1 MNAADALLKTLVEN
15 GLEVVFA
22 NPGTS
27 EMHLVAAIDHYPQI
41 RPVLGLFEGVVTG
54 AADGYARM
62 SGKAAANLLHLGPGL
77 GNGFANIHN
86 AKKAR
91 SPMINIVGD
100 HATFHLKYDAPLT
113 SDLDGLAKSS
123 SDWVER
129 VKSPEELPAGG
140 SRAWQAAHNFPGQ
153 IATLIVPADCAWGE
167 TDKIGKILNSVG
179 PSEIANDVLREAYEA
194 LTDKSNCMLFLGGE
208 FLDEQ
213 SVNMAAKIATKTGAR
228 LATETFRKRQ
238 RRGFGIPV
246 VEPLPYFSEMA
257 EDFLDGIE
265 SIVFVGSKPPVSFF
279 AYPDKRSYLS
289 PENSKLVQLATFEQD
304 GKKALESLCE
314 MLDANEISEEL
325 LPSETSQAPL
335 NGELN
340 PAHVGLLL
348 GELLPEEAIV
358 SDEAA
363 TSGFL
368 VYPNTWNSKPHD
380 WLSLTGGSIGQGL
393 PLATGAAIACPDR
406 PVICLHGDGGAM
418 YTIQSLWTQARE
430 NLNVTN
436 IIFSNRAYA
445 ILKIELDRVGA
456 LKTGDRA
463 ESLFSL
469 ENPEINWISLG
480 KSLGVE
486 SFTAPTVEEF
496 RKIFSSAVNEPG
508 PSLIEVRV

>member
-1 MNAADALLKTLVEN
+1 MNAADALLKTLVDN

-27 EMHLVAAIDHYPQI
+27 EMHLVAAIDHYPQV

-153 IATLIVPADCAWGE
+153 IATLIVPADCAWSE
-167 TDKIGKILNSVG
+167 TDRTGKILNSVG
-179 PSEIANDVLREAYEA
+179 PSEIDDDVLVEAYKA

-228 LATETFRKRQ
+228 LATDTFRKRQ

-257 EDFLDGIE
+257 EDFLKGVE

-279 AYPDKRSYLS
+279 AYPNKKSYLS
-289 PENSKLVQLATFEQD
+289 PDNSKLIKLASYKQD
-304 GKKALESLCE
+304 GKQALESLCE
-314 MLDANEISEEL
+314 MLDAKETSEEL
-325 LPSETSQAPL
+325 LPSSAAKAPL
-335 NGELN
+335 TGELN
-340 PAHVGLLL
+340 PANLGLLI

-406 PVICLHGDGGAM
+406 PVVCLHGDGGAM
-418 YTIQSLWTQARE
+418 YTIQSIWTQARE

-436 IIFSNRAYA
+436 VIFSNRAYA
-445 ILKIELDRVGA
+445 ILKVELDRVGA
-456 LKTGDRA
+456 LETGDRA
-463 ESLFSL
+463 QSLFSL
-469 ENPEINWISLG
+469 ENPEIDWISLG
-480 KSLGVE
+480 KSLGAE
-486 SFTAPTVEEF
+486 SFTAHTVEEF

-508 PSLIEVRV
+508 PNLIEVRI

>member
-1 MNAADALLKTLVEN
+1 MNAADALLKTLVDN

-100 HATFHLKYDAPLT
+100 HATYHLKYDAPLT
-113 SDLDGLAKSS
+113 SDLDGLSKSS

-129 VKSPEELPAGG
+129 VKSPDELPAGG
-140 SRAWQAAHNFPGQ
+140 SRAWQAAHNFPGK
-153 IATLIVPADCAWGE
+153 IATLIVPADCAWSE
-167 TDKIGKILNSVG
+167 TEEKGKVLKSLG
-179 PSEIANDVLREAYEA
+179 PKDINEDLVKEAYKA
-194 LTDKSNCMLFLGGE
+194 LTDKSNCLLFLGGE
-208 FLDEQ
+208 FLDEE
-213 SVNMAAKIATKTGAR
+213 SLSLAARIASKTGAR
-228 LATETFRKRQ
+228 LGTETFRKRQ
-238 RRGFGIPV
+238 RRGQGIPI
-246 VEPLPYFSEMA
+246 VEPLPYFAEMA
-257 EDFLDGIE
+257 EEFLSGVE
-265 SIVFVGSKPPVSFF
+265 SIVFIGSKPPVSFF
-279 AYPDKRSYLS
+279 AYPGKRSYLS
-289 PENSKLVQLATFEQD
+289 PENSNLVQLASFEHD
-304 GKKALESLCE
+304 GKKALEVLCE
-314 MLDANEISEEL
+314 MLNAEKISEQF
-325 LPSETSQAPL
+325 LPTKISKAPL
-335 NGELN
+335 NGELD
-340 PAHVGLLL
+340 PSHVGSLI

-363 TSGFL
+363 TSGFA
-368 VYPNTWNSKPHD
+368 VYPNTWHSKPHD

-418 YTIQSLWTQARE
+418 YTIQSIWTQARE

-445 ILKIELDRVGA
+445 ILQLELERVGA
-456 LKTGDRA
+456 LQTGDRA
-463 ESLFSL
+463 QSLFSL
-469 ENPEINWISLG
+469 ENPEINW
-480 KSLGVE
+480 KSLGQSLGAE
-486 SFTAPTVEEF
+486 SFTALTIEDF
-496 RKIFSSAVNEPG
+496 RKAFSASVKEPG
-508 PSLIEVRV
+508 PSLIEVRF

>member
-1 MNAADALLKTLVEN
+1 MNAADALLKTLVDN

-27 EMHLVAAIDHYPQI
+27 EMHLVAAVDHYPQI

-100 HATFHLKYDAPLT
+100 HATYHLKYDAPLT

-123 SDWVER
+123 SDWVQR
-129 VKSPEELPAGG
+129 VKSPDELPASG
-140 SRAWQAAHNFPGQ
+140 SRAWQAAHNFPGK
-153 IATLIVPADCAWGE
+153 IATLIVPADCAWSETNKTGE
-167 TDKIGKILNSVG
+167 ILSSVG
-179 PSEIANDVLREAYEA
+179 PEDIDENVLNEAYKV
-194 LTDKSNCMLFLGGE
+194 LTDKSNCLLFLGGE

-213 SVNMAAKIATKTGAR
+213 SLNMAAKITTKTGAR
-228 LATETFRKRQ
+228 LGTETFRKRQ
-238 RRGFGIPV
+238 RRGQGIPV

-257 EDFLDGIE
+257 EDFLKGIE

-279 AYPDKRSYLS
+279 AYPDKKSYLS

-304 GKKALESLCE
+304 GKEALKALCD
-314 MLDANEISEEL
+314 MLNAKEISEEL
-325 LPSETSQAPL
+325 LPSSNVQAPL

-340 PAHVGLLL
+340 PALVGSLI

-363 TSGFL
+363 TSGFA

-445 ILKIELDRVGA
+445 ILKIELERVGA
-456 LKTGDRA
+456 LQTGERA
-463 ESLFSL
+463 QSLFSL
-469 ENPEINWISLG
+469 ENPDIKWISLG

-486 SFTAPTVEEF
+486 SFKAQTVEDF
-496 RKIFSSAVNEPG
+496 RKVFSAAVKEPG
-508 PSLIEVRV
+508 PSLIELNM

>member
-1 MNAADALLKTLVEN
+1 MNAADALLKTLVDN

-179 PSEIANDVLREAYEA
+179 PSEIDNDVLREAYEA

-469 ENPEINWISLG
+469 ENPEINWVSLG

>member
-1 MNAADALLKTLVEN
+1 MNAADALLKTLVDN
-15 GLEVVFA
+15 GLEVIFA

-456 LKTGDRA
+456 LETGDRA

>member
-1 MNAADALLKTLVEN
+1 MNAADALLKTLVDN

-100 HATFHLKYDAPLT
+100 HATYHLKYDAPLT
-113 SDLDGLAKSS
+113 SDLEGLAKSS
-123 SDWVER
+123 SDWVEK
-129 VKSPEELPAGG
+129 VKNPDELASGG
-140 SRAWQAAHNFPGQ
+140 SRAWQAAHNFPGK
-153 IATLIVPADCAWGE
+153 IATLIVPADCAWSE
-167 TDKIGKILNSVG
+167 TDKSGEILKSKG
-179 PSEIANDVLREAYEA
+179 PEDIDELLLKEAHKVL
-194 LTDKSNCMLFLGGE
+194 TNKSNSLLFLGGE
-208 FLDEQ
+208 FLDEE
-213 SVNMAAKIATKTGAR
+213 SLRMAARIASKTGAR
-228 LATETFRKRQ
+228 LGTETFRKRQ
-238 RRGFGIPV
+238 KRGQGIPV

-257 EDFLDGIE
+257 EEFLKGVQN
-265 SIVFVGSKPPVSFF
+265 IVFVGSKPPVSFF
-279 AYPDKRSYLS
+279 AYPGKKSYLS
-289 PENSKLVQLATFEQD
+289 PENSKLVQLSTFEQD
-304 GKKALESLCE
+304 GKKALNALCE
-314 MLDANEISEEL
+314 MLDAKEISKNL
-325 LPSETSQAPL
+325 LPSSSILAPP
-335 NGELN
+335 NGELT
-340 PAHVGLLL
+340 PAHVGSLL
-348 GELLPEEAIV
+348 GELLPEDAIV

-363 TSGFL
+363 TSGFAI
-368 VYPNTWNSKPHD
+368 YPNTWNSKPHD

-393 PLATGAAIACPDR
+393 PLATGAAIACPER

-430 NLNVTN
+430 SLNVTN
-436 IIFSNRAYA
+436 IIFSNKAYA

-456 LKTGDRA
+456 LETGDRA
-463 ESLFSL
+463 QSLFSL
-469 ENPEINWISLG
+469 ENPDINWISLG

-486 SFTAPTVEEF
+486 SFTCLTIEDF
-496 RKIFSSAVNEPG
+496 RKVFSSTVKEAG
-508 PSLIEVRV
+508 PSLIEVRF

>member
-1 MNAADALLKTLVEN
+1 
-15 GLEVVFA
+15 
-22 NPGTS
+22 
-27 EMHLVAAIDHYPQI
+27 
-41 RPVLGLFEGVVTG
+41 
-54 AADGYARM
+54 
-62 SGKAAANLLHLGPGL
+62 
-77 GNGFANIHN
+77 
-86 AKKAR
+86 
-91 SPMINIVGD
+91 
-100 HATFHLKYDAPLT
+100 
-113 SDLDGLAKSS
+113 
-123 SDWVER
+123 
-129 VKSPEELPAGG
+129 
-140 SRAWQAAHNFPGQ
+140 
-153 IATLIVPADCAWGE
+153 
-167 TDKIGKILNSVG
+167 
-179 PSEIANDVLREAYEA
+179 
-194 LTDKSNCMLFLGGE
+194 MLFLGGE

-456 LKTGDRA
+456 LETGDRA

>member
-1 MNAADALLKTLVEN
+1 MNAADALLKTLVDN

-27 EMHLVAAIDHYPQI
+27 EMHLVAAVDHYPQI

-100 HATFHLKYDAPLT
+100 HATYHLKYDAPLT

-129 VKSPEELPAGG
+129 VKSPDELPAGG
-140 SRAWQAAHNFPGQ
+140 ARAWQAAHNFTGK
-153 IATLIVPADCAWGE
+153 IATLIVPADCAWSE
-167 TDKIGKILNSVG
+167 TDKSGEILNSKG
-179 PSEIANDVLREAYEA
+179 PEDIDENILKEAYKV

-208 FLDEQ
+208 FLDEE
-213 SVNMAAKIATKTGAR
+213 SLNMAAKIATKTGAR
-228 LATETFRKRQ
+228 LGTETFRKRQ
-238 RRGFGIPV
+238 RRGQSIPV

-257 EDFLDGIE
+257 EDFLMGIE

-279 AYPDKRSYLS
+279 AYPDKKSYLS
-289 PENSKLVQLATFEQD
+289 PENSNLVQLATYEQD
-304 GKKALESLCE
+304 GRKALESLCE
-314 MLDANEISEEL
+314 MLNAKEISEEF
-325 LPSETSQAPL
+325 LPSPTNPSPL

-340 PAHVGLLL
+340 PAHVGSLI

-363 TSGFL
+363 TSGFA

-406 PVICLHGDGGAM
+406 PVVCLHGDGGAM

-430 NLNVTN
+430 SLNVTN

-445 ILKIELDRVGA
+445 ILKVELDRVGA
-456 LKTGDRA
+456 LQTGDRA
-463 ESLFSL
+463 QSLFSL
-469 ENPEINWISLG
+469 ENPDINWTSLG

-486 SFTAPTVEEF
+486 SFTTLTVEDF
-496 RKIFSSAVNEPG
+496 RKVFSTAVKEPG
-508 PSLIEVRV
+508 PSLIEVRI

>member
-1 MNAADALLKTLVEN
+1 MNAADALLKTLVDN

-27 EMHLVAAIDHYPQI
+27 EMHLVAAVDHYPQI

-257 EDFLDGIE
+257 EDFLKGVE

-456 LKTGDRA
+456 LETGDRA

>member
-1 MNAADALLKTLVEN
+1 MNAADALLKTLVDN

-257 EDFLDGIE
+257 EDFLKGVE

-456 LKTGDRA
+456 LETGDRA

>member
-1 MNAADALLKTLVEN
+1 MNAADALLKTLVDN

-100 HATFHLKYDAPLT
+100 HATYHLKYDAPLT

-179 PSEIANDVLREAYEA
+179 PSEIDNDVLREAYEA

-456 LKTGDRA
+456 LETGDRA

-469 ENPEINWISLG
+469 ENPEINWVSLG

>member
-1 MNAADALLKTLVEN
+1 MNAADALLKTLVDN

-179 PSEIANDVLREAYEA
+179 PSEIDNDVLREAYQA

-257 EDFLDGIE
+257 EDFLKGVE

-325 LPSETSQAPL
+325 LPSKTSQAPL

-456 LKTGDRA
+456 LETGDRA

>member
-179 PSEIANDVLREAYEA
+179 PSEIDNDVLREAYEA

-456 LKTGDRA
+456 LETGDRA